1 MKRNELLTPTM
12 TWMHLKSIMLR
23 ERNRRANLM
32 VTESRSVAARDSGG
46 GGNGLRRATG
56 EPSVGPRN
64 VVRLDCGDGRRL
76 YTFVETYHKK
86 RWLLLYIN
94 DTFIKLTK
102 RLCLSKHHWTPQL
115 LDRMSKGRH
124 LSTRGCGT
132 GTLWGAERVHDPR
145 SSWAT
150 ARRPAPGNVHSSRLS
165 SGSGRKGQSRV
176 GPPWWD
182 RCHKDTFERI

>member
-23 ERNRRANLM
+23 ERNQRANLM

-46 GGNGLRRATG
+46 RGNGLRRATG

-76 YTFVETYHKK
+76 YTFVETHHKK
-86 RWLLLYIN
+86 WWLLLYIN

-115 LDRMSKGRH
+115 LDRMSKGSH
-124 LSTRGCGT
+124 LSTRGVARGPSGVRRECMTREAREPQPDAQRLGT
-132 GTLWGAERVHDPR
+132 CTVP
-145 SSWAT
+145 
-150 ARRPAPGNVHSSRLS
+150 
-165 SGSGRKGQSRV
+165 GSGPGQGGKGSP
-176 GPPWWD
+176 G
-182 RCHKDTFERI
+182 